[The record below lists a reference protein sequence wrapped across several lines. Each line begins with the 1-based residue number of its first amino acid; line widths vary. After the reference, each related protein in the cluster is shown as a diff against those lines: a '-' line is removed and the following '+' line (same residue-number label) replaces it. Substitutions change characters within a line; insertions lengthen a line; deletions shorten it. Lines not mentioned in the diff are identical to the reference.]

1 MKTTLLATALALTAT
16 SAFAQTTVRIA
27 TEGAYPPFNF
37 INDAGNPDGFEIEL
51 MNEVCTRAEL
61 TCTWVTTD
69 WDSIIPNLQSG
80 NYDAIAAGMSITP
93 ERQAVIAFSDAY
105 YPPTDSA
112 YAAMDPDADIEGG
125 VVAAQVNTIQSG
137 HVAETGATLVEY
149 ATPDEAV
156 AAVRNGEADSV
167 FADSD
172 YLKPVVDESNGEF
185 VWVGEP
191 IALGDG
197 IGLGLRQSDTELQE
211 TFSAAIES
219 MKADGSLND
228 LLVQWF
234 GDDTNTF

>member
-1 MKTTLLATALALTAT
+1 MKTTLLAAAFALTAT
-16 SAFAQTTVRIA
+16 SGLAQTTVRIA

-37 INDAGNPDGFEIEL
+37 INDAGNVDGFEIEL
-51 MNEVCTRAEL
+51 MNDVCARAEL

-69 WDSIIPNLQSG
+69 WDGIIPNLQSG

-93 ERQAVIAFSDAY
+93 ERKAVIDFSDAY

-112 YAAMDPDADIEGG
+112 YAAMDGEADIEGG

-137 HVAETGATLVEY
+137 YVAETGATLVEY

-156 AAVRNGEADSV
+156 AAVRNGEADAV

-191 IALGDG
+191 VELGEG
-197 IGLGLRQSDTELQE
+197 IGLGLRQSDTDLRD
-211 TFSAAIES
+211 TFSTAIQT
-219 MKADGSLND
+219 MKADGTLND
-228 LLVQWF
+228 LLVKWF